1 MFAKPVENRKTIY
14 YHYKIELIKIL
25 FLGNIVITT
34 LPPIETAGMSKS
46 DVEQL
51 MRSTRESM
59 LEVFRATSKEVQAN
73 LLQYSPTSQ

>member
-1 MFAKPVENRKTIY
+1 
-14 YHYKIELIKIL
+14 
-25 FLGNIVITT
+25 
-34 LPPIETAGMSKS
+34 MSKS

-51 MRSTRESM
+51 MTSTRESM